1 MLITEIEKQLEEAI
15 KYWSNKDEKKVDFLK
30 CLLEISKTNKI
41 NGHKNVYALLESV
54 GKESNGQGFAEIKLV
69 IKY

>member
-15 KYWSNKDEKKVDFLK
+15 KYWSNKDGKKVDFLK

-41 NGHKNVYALLESV
+41 NEHKHVYALLE
-54 GKESNGQGFAEIKLV
+54 GFGEQAGGQEYAEIKLL
-69 IKY
+69 IK